1 MKEILEQK
9 RREATLCY
17 GSMIVLWIVVALV
30 MLLEASSK

>member
-1 MKEILEQK
+1 MNKELQRI

-17 GSMIVLWIVVALV
+17 GSMIVLWIVVALI